1 MGLLKGLGGMAKGLF
16 AGGDTLMPTGKPM
29 PGSKF
34 LNRLG
39 GAADAFGTA
48 QAFMNGDYMGAA
60 DIMAQQRKRR
70 QMLGKAPKKMRGP
83 SRAAPF
89 VMEDDQ
95 WGY

>member
-16 AGGDTLMPTGKPM
+16 AGGDQMMAAKPR
-29 PGSKF
+29 PQSKF

-39 GAADAFGTA
+39 SAVDGIGAA
-48 QAFMNGDYMGAA
+48 QAFMNGNYGAGM
-60 DIMAQQRKRR
+60 DFMAQQRKRR
-70 QMLGKAPKKMRGP
+70 NLLDKAPKRLRGA
-83 SRAAPF
+83 SRPVSF